1 MVTGLMVLFFSLMT
15 EELVVLAFSSCWRM
29 VSREM
34 MEERSILVPRRR
46 PQP

>member
-1 MVTGLMVLFFSLMT
+1 MVLFFSLMT

-29 VSREM
+29 VSRDM
-34 MEERSILVPRRR
+34 REERSILVPRRR

>member
-15 EELVVLAFSSCWRM
+15 GELLVLAFSSCWRM
-29 VSREM
+29 LSREM
-34 MEERSILVPRRR
+34 REERSIVPGRE